1 MIGQYLPSAGHLHS
15 NDNCMKQLI
24 FKTNNSI
31 APLFLRIFLALV
43 LFPHGAQKLLGWFGG
58 YGFAGTMDYFNTRG
72 IPPIIG
78 FLVIIIEF
86 FGPVALLMGAATK
99 LWSLAICMVMAGI
112 ILTTFTQYFFMNWF
126 GVQKTEGA
134 EYFLLAIGI
143 SLSLVISGAGRYSVD
158 ARIMT

>member
-1 MIGQYLPSAGHLHS
+1 
-15 NDNCMKQLI
+15 MKQLI

-72 IPPIIG
+72 IPRIIG
-78 FLVIIIEF
+78 FLVIVIEF

-99 LWSLAICMVMAGI
+99 LWSLAICIVMTGI

-134 EYFLLAIGI
+134 EYFLLAVGM